1 MDIHKIDWSAT
12 EWKLIRQ
19 GVEQKAFSGSGATVA
34 LHRLMPGHEP
44 RPHSHPHEQI
54 DYIVSGRMRFFIG
67 DEAHDLGPG
76 GLVVIPPNVTHW
88 GEVLGDEPVLNLDV
102 FTPKRPEYA
111 P

>member
-1 MDIHKIDWSAT
+1 MEIHKIDWNAI
-12 EWKLIRQ
+12 EWKQVRK
-19 GVEQKAFSGSGATVA
+19 GVEQKAFSGTGATVA

-44 RPHSHPHEQI
+44 KPHSHSHEQI
-54 DYIVSGRMRFFIG
+54 AYIIEGSMRFHIC
-67 DEAHDLGPG
+67 DETHDIGPG

-88 GEVLGDEPVLNLDV
+88 GEVLNLDV